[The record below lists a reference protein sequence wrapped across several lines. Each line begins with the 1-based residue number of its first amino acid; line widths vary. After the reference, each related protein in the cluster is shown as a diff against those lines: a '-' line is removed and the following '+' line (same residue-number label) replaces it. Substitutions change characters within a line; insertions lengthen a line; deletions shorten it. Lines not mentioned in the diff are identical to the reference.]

1 MHRPLVLACLALS
14 PLAAACTL
22 TVEEKP
28 GLRIERYTVQRV
40 ADYRLT
46 TVNASLELLVAV
58 PNQANGLL
66 LVLPSSQIVEIM
78 INDQGTV
85 VIYERLATATTVLR
99 REVSVPE
106 SVIKPEQVKALVNR
120 SLPGAAGDRR

>member
-1 MHRPLVLACLALS
+1 
-14 PLAAACTL
+14 
-22 TVEEKP
+22 
-28 GLRIERYTVQRV
+28 
-40 ADYRLT
+40 
-46 TVNASLELLVAV
+46 
-58 PNQANGLL
+58 
-66 LVLPSSQIVEIM
+66 M